1 MTAAQKVDTWLASTR
16 PMLIDGDWVE
26 AADGATKDTI
36 DPATGLRLGTVSSAG
51 LPELERAVIAAR
63 KAFEGSEWRSLT
75 PSARGKLLW
84 KLADLIEDNVEELAR
99 LESLDNGKPIMHTTY
114 YDVPAAADSF
124 RYYAGYATKIEGKT
138 ATISGAG
145 EFHAYTRRE
154 PVGVAG
160 LIVPWNFPLLMAAW
174 KLAPALAAG
183 CTCILKPA
191 LQTPL
196 TALRL
201 GELIV
206 EAGFPRGVVNILPG
220 PGSAIGAAMAAHPGI
235 DKIAFTGSTPVG
247 KQILNAAGRN
257 LKKLTLELGGK
268 APTII
273 LDDADIDAAIAGAAA
288 AVFVN
293 AGQVCVSGTRLLAPR
308 SIFDRVIEGIAAIA
322 EKTKVGPGI
331 DATTEMGPL
340 VSKEHFNTVSRFVES
355 GRAEGATVVAGGARI
370 GDTGYFL
377 QPTVL
382 TDVTDAMEV
391 YREEIFGPVLVA
403 QAVDDI
409 DEIAR
414 KANDTIYGL
423 AASIWTRDVSK
434 AHKLAARLQAGIV
447 WVNCWG
453 ASDMAMP
460 FGGYKQSG
468 WGRESGI
475 EGLDA
480 YLQTKSV
487 TVAL

>member
-1 MTAAQKVDTWLASTR
+1 MTAVQKVDTWLASTR
-16 PMLIDGDWVE
+16 PMLIDGDWVD
-26 AADGATKDTI
+26 AVDGATKDTI

-51 LPELERAVIAAR
+51 LPEVERAVIAAR

-99 LESLDNGKPIMHTTY
+99 LESLDNGKPIMHATY
-114 YDVPAAADSF
+114 YDVPAAADAF

-145 EFHAYTRRE
+145 EYHAYTRRE
-154 PVGVAG
+154 PVGVAA

-220 PGSAIGAAMAAHPGI
+220 PGSAIGSAMAAHPGI
-235 DKIAFTGSTPVG
+235 DKLAFTGSTPVG
-247 KQILNAAGRN
+247 KQILNAAGGN

-293 AGQVCVSGTRLLAPR
+293 SGQVCVSGTRLLAPR

-340 VSKEHFNTVSRFVES
+340 VSKEHFDTVSHFVES
-355 GRAEGATVVAGGARI
+355 GCAEGATVATGGARI

-414 KANDTIYGL
+414 KANDTVYGL